1 MDSNSRSVDRTMSHP
16 NNVYGAH
23 HGERNQ
29 FRGYVETDGKE
40 YNGISNI
47 TKKSTNKS
55 DFLERFQ
62 GRQSLMNK
70 EGHLGIVKNTQQP
83 IKKVDK
89 IELNPN
95 LLRSSQK
102 QSN

>member
-1 MDSNSRSVDRTMSHP
+1 MSHP

-23 HGERNQ
+23 HGERTQ

-47 TKKSTNKS
+47 TKKSSNKS

-62 GRQSLMNK
+62 GR
-70 EGHLGIVKNTQQP
+70 
-83 IKKVDK
+83 
-89 IELNPN
+89 
-95 LLRSSQK
+95 
-102 QSN
+102 